1 MASDAERGGPRR
13 LEIEL
18 TPVCDHRC
26 VHCYN
31 VWNARP
37 GDAQHG
43 LAPRVE
49 RDLGQVRALIDRVA
63 EQGVEHLSLTG
74 GEPLLHPEA
83 LAIVEHACAKVSSVS
98 LITNGSHVSDAV
110 AQRLGEAGLRSAQ
123 LTLLGGRREVHDPLK
138 GVESFDDT
146 LRSALRLRDAGVRV
160 NACFVASQRNA
171 GQLPGVLEL
180 CFALG
185 IRSLSYNRMSA
196 AGLGVHRIAAL
207 LPSPEQIEADL
218 RACETLARRW
228 EIRVSTAMP
237 IPPCL
242 VRWERYPWVRFGVC
256 SSGSGQHNLVMDLEG
271 RLRACNLCHRVLGS
285 VWEHPLE
292 ELAAGPYLD
301 RFRASLPPMC
311 RGCPHA
317 RSCAGGCKESAFAAF
332 GSLEAPDPLVWLAL
346 SPEERARL
354 ELPELPAQEGLDG

>member
-1 MASDAERGGPRR
+1 
-13 LEIEL
+13 
-18 TPVCDHRC
+18 
-26 VHCYN
+26 
-31 VWNARP
+31 
-37 GDAQHG
+37 
-43 LAPRVE
+43 
-49 RDLGQVRALIDRVA
+49 
-63 EQGVEHLSLTG
+63 
-74 GEPLLHPEA
+74 
-83 LAIVEHACAKVSSVS
+83 
-98 LITNGSHVSDAV
+98 
-110 AQRLGEAGLRSAQ
+110 
-123 LTLLGGRREVHDPLK
+123 
-138 GVESFDDT
+138 
-146 LRSALRLRDAGVRV
+146 
-160 NACFVASQRNA
+160 
-171 GQLPGVLEL
+171 
-180 CFALG
+180 
-185 IRSLSYNRMSA
+185 
-196 AGLGVHRIAAL
+196 
-207 LPSPEQIEADL
+207 
-218 RACETLARRW
+218 
-228 EIRVSTAMP
+228 MP

>member
-160 NACFVASQRNA
+160 NACYVASQRNA

-271 RLRACNLCHRVLGS
+271 RLRAGGRALPR
-285 VWEHPLE
+285 PLPGQPAPHVPGLPPRT
-292 ELAAGPYLD
+292 ELRGRLQGERLRGLRQPRGPGPHGLVGPEPRGARAPRAAGAAGSGGA
-301 RFRASLPPMC
+301 RWVNPPC
-311 RGCPHA
+311 C
-317 RSCAGGCKESAFAAF
+317 
-332 GSLEAPDPLVWLAL
+332 
-346 SPEERARL
+346 
-354 ELPELPAQEGLDG
+354 